1 MEAHAPRE
9 IVLRLVDMIN
19 GKTPRA
25 RASDLLDP
33 AVTIHVDSAVHG
45 GIETWV
51 KWIHLIRNCGRV
63 RELRM
68 VPCLV
73 EPDAQDPSMVNLV
86 MRWTGI
92 RKFDRLPSTTS
103 EAYHLRYRVEGDRIT
118 EIWTKKANYVFIFGG
133 WFRFS
138 LVYRLVLGWAILYF
152 ATLSLRGIDY
162 RVDRAA

>member
-1 MEAHAPRE
+1 
-9 IVLRLVDMIN
+9 MIN
-19 GKTPRA
+19 GNVPRE

-33 AVTIHVDSAVHG
+33 AVTIHVDSAVHR
-45 GIETWV
+45 GIENWQ

-73 EPDAQDPSMVNLV
+73 APDAQDPSMVNLV
-86 MRWTGI
+86 MRWTGV
-92 RKFDRLPSTTS
+92 RKFDRLPHTTAD
-103 EAYHLRYRVEGDRIT
+103 AYPLRYRVERNRIV
-118 EIWTKKANYVFIFGG
+118 EIWSRKANYIFIFGQ

-152 ATLSLRGIDY
+152 ETLTLRGIDY
-162 RVDRAA
+162 RLDRAA